1 MQIDEDTHLSLR
13 GEPRVIGSV
22 PLEKTYRRSL
32 FHPISRPNRK
42 NLAVHVSLSSI
53 FTMSKSGPWEP
64 LSRAASWKRC
74 FLIFGNRILLPV
86 PRQHI
91 CPIRKS
97 LPPGRKAVCISEA
110 GYMADGFCCQH
121 PKMTKPTKNETP
133 ILSSKIPSRAGAFL
147 PARRE
152 ACMWELGKESARTT
166 QRIPPPPP

>member
-1 MQIDEDTHLSLR
+1 VEAELPNFWEQNFAS
-13 GEPRVIGSV
+13 GS
-22 PLEKTYRRSL
+22 P
-32 FHPISRPNRK
+32 
-42 NLAVHVSLSSI
+42 
-53 FTMSKSGPWEP
+53 
-64 LSRAASWKRC
+64 AAY
-74 FLIFGNRILLPV
+74 LPY
-86 PRQHI
+86 Q
-91 CPIRKS
+91 KS